1 MNESVHNSTN
11 MNELNTLPKLPRG
24 RPPGSKN
31 RVQAEAKAVI
41 AEAAAELGGAKRL
54 LAWAKEDPKNEYAF
68 WAQIYPKLLP
78 MTVNAHLTANL
89 VSELAALNAS
99 AKPAD

>member
-1 MNESVHNSTN
+1 

-68 WAQIYPKLLP
+68 WATIYPKLLP
-78 MTVNAHLTANL
+78 LTVTANGTL
-89 VSELAALNAS
+89 TINWPVGVPTIES
-99 AKPAD
+99 

>member
-1 MNESVHNSTN
+1 

-41 AEAAAELGGAKRL
+41 AEAASKLGGVERL
-54 LAWAKEDPKNEYAF
+54 IRWAKEDPKNEYAF
-68 WAQIYPKLLP
+68 WATIYPKLLP
-78 MTVNAHLTANL
+78 LTVNASLTTNL
-89 VSELAALNAS
+89 VAELAALNAL
-99 AKPAD
+99 ARPVN

>member
-1 MNESVHNSTN
+1 MNELVHNSTN
-11 MNELNTLPKLPRG
+11 MNELITLPKLPRG

-54 LAWAKEDPKNEYAF
+54 LAWARGG
-68 WAQIYPKLLP
+68 
-78 MTVNAHLTANL
+78 
-89 VSELAALNAS
+89 
-99 AKPAD
+99 